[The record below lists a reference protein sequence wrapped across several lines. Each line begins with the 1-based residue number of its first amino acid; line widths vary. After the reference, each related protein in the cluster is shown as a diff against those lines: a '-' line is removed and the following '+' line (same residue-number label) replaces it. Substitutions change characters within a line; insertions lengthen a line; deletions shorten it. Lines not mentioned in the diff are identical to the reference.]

1 MDGDKGSV
9 RTRSDSQT
17 EKEVDKV
24 SSLTDVWTLNVIV
37 WRCLLQVTWAAC
49 TVAPRAMWHRDQRVD
64 PCGRFR
70 GGSVD
75 TK

>member
-9 RTRSDSQT
+9 RTQSDSQT

-49 TVAPRAMWHRDQRVD
+49 TAALRAMWHGDQRVD

-70 GGSVD
+70 GRSVD